1 MAGAAWLAL
10 GLEGVA
16 CGEVQMGQTG
26 FGSGSD
32 AGGGVGALESGE
44 VDVVSAVA
52 IAAVAEAA
60 WQHR

>member
-1 MAGAAWLAL
+1 
-10 GLEGVA
+10 
-16 CGEVQMGQTG
+16 MGRTG

-52 IAAVAEAA
+52 VAAVAEAA